1 MMGVRA
7 TGRQS
12 FKQEAL
18 GVFCIG
24 TMVDVLKHW
33 ETTESVEGVELVS
46 ACVCVCVCAYLR
58 GQPLLFHLRLKSE
71 SETQMNHI
79 TE

>member
-33 ETTESVEGVELVS
+33 GTADRERE
-46 ACVCVCVCAYLR
+46 
-58 GQPLLFHLRLKSE
+58 RLKMSVKTPA
-71 SETQMNHI
+71 SW
-79 TE
+79 

>member
-46 ACVCVCVCAYLR
+46 VRVCVPEGTAS
-58 GQPLLFHLRLKSE
+58 PLSPPSE
-71 SETQMNHI
+71 K
-79 TE
+79 